1 MEKFEGSY
9 KKSFTNEANIH
20 RAINMYQLSLIIT
33 LQLIFSQSMFHI
45 HEAENCNAIVM
56 KSPLVQSVHDL
67 NHL

>member
-33 LQLIFSQSMFHI
+33 TDIQPVHVSWSY
-45 HEAENCNAIVM
+45 ENCKCNSYEIAI
-56 KSPLVQSVHDL
+56 SPVHDL